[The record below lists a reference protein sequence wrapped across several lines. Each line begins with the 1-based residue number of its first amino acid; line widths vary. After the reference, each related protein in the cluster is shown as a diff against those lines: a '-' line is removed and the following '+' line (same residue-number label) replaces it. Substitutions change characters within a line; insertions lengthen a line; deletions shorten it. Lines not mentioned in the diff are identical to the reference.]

1 MCVYTYIYI
10 YDCIYVC
17 ARAGI
22 HCTVNV
28 CIKTACVSYYMHILY
43 ICVCICMSINYM
55 YVYASVCTH
64 NSLSP
69 SSKAVALSAVWLS
82 IWCFCSENP
91 WTVSR
96 NGWCMQEKLWNF
108 VQRRQVNERQQK
120 HQMTWSQRD
129 DSWAAFLD
137 RPKLHGSWV
146 YSDHS
151 WAMQESKNPAQCTEK
166 VRHVPTSVSADL
178 RRPTVGEACH
188 HLVVVW
194 LLGVGDFR

>member
-1 MCVYTYIYI
+1 MCVCIHIYI

-82 IWCFCSENP
+82 I
-91 WTVSR
+91 
-96 NGWCMQEKLWNF
+96 
-108 VQRRQVNERQQK
+108 
-120 HQMTWSQRD
+120 
-129 DSWAAFLD
+129 
-137 RPKLHGSWV
+137 
-146 YSDHS
+146 
-151 WAMQESKNPAQCTEK
+151 
-166 VRHVPTSVSADL
+166 
-178 RRPTVGEACH
+178 
-188 HLVVVW
+188 
-194 LLGVGDFR
+194 